1 MFRQQLSE
9 LSGLVRESELTLAV
23 IIPLGLPVVA
33 EWFSGVAEYVPRLFA
48 AALIVFGGLVGGR
61 LLGDLIARAAPAT
74 VTNILASSQ
83 LQKTYRVGQRL
94 RCAGWPCASSGRA
107 AGSPSHAR
115 SRSPDSS
122 TGSRL
127 RSPPV
132 PPRTCGTGR

>member
-83 LQKTYRVGQRL
+83 LQKTYRVGQRV
-94 RCAGWPCASSGRA
+94 RIGDYQGEIVPDHRRGRVAGLPRGACRRPLLFSIERFRSG
-107 AGSPSHAR
+107 S
-115 SRSPDSS
+115 
-122 TGSRL
+122 
-127 RSPPV
+127 
-132 PPRTCGTGR
+132 